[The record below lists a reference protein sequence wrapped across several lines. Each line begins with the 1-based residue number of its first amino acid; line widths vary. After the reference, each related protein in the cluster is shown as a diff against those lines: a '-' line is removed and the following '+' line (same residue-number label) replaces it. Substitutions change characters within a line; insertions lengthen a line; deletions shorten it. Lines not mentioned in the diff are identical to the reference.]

1 MAYVYQPSTH
11 SLAQPAPGSRGPQTR
26 RGPWR
31 SVQGYWD
38 FRAPRPPNSS
48 ELEQQRS
55 LEQSTQAIPSEAGA
69 VPGHSP
75 PLTASGTLGQ
85 AFPISASQL
94 VGHRRL
100 LPQPHAAPQIPPQGE
115 GLALRAAAA
124 SGVPA
129 WGDTHRRPEATL
141 DSEYGRATAQGC
153 MLSLRSQGLKA
164 HR

>member
-31 SVQGYWD
+31 SVQGY
-38 FRAPRPPNSS
+38 RAIRTPRPPNSS

-85 AFPISASQL
+85 AFPISASQR
-94 VGHRRL
+94 VGHGRL
-100 LPQPHAAPQIPPQGE
+100 LPQPQR
-115 GLALRAAAA
+115 LR
-124 SGVPA
+124 SG
-129 WGDTHRRPEATL
+129 HR
-141 DSEYGRATAQGC
+141 GRAWRFVLLQPAVGQRGETPTGGQEPHWIQNTAEQPGKVA
-153 MLSLRSQGLKA
+153 RSV
-164 HR
+164 